1 MKINVSLTWWMWMV
15 LTKFTW
21 MCFLA
26 EWGIASQMAHRRSTA
41 NHADEY
47 HANAVS
53 SPCLPY
59 DFRHRWQLYRFR
71 TPVYLVRESY
81 DSPSEYH
88 VPHHRQAHI
97 GNDST
102 LYLLR
107 SVCTPDKLYAQLKR
121 KIHIFYRWKFNLRP
135 NLLNSLF
142 QLPFGHSIIHSF
154 SRRWKQNWSE
164 KEKIFR
170 FVLVSAIGM
179 PFVQFNWAD
188 FYFHGQRESNRRLT
202 PNLNPKLIHLCWM
215 PNHSSFSLNAIDQSE
230 IEIT

>member
-107 SVCTPDKLYAQLKR
+107 SVCTPDKLYAQLKKKFIFFIIESSIYALICWIHCFNFRSAIQLFIHSVDDENKIEAKR
-121 KIHIFYRWKFNLRP
+121 KRFFVLFWCRPSACRSFNSIELIFIFTANERAIDVQRP
-135 NLLNSLF
+135 IWIRKWYTYVEW
-142 QLPFGHSIIHSF
+142 PIIHL
-154 SRRWKQNWSE
+154 
-164 KEKIFR
+164 
-170 FVLVSAIGM
+170 LVSM
-179 PFVQFNWAD
+179 
-188 FYFHGQRESNRRLT
+188 
-202 PNLNPKLIHLCWM
+202 
-215 PNHSSFSLNAIDQSE
+215 QST
-230 IEIT
+230 IAK